1 MHCAVV
7 DSGDGTYGIVTD
19 SVLGRRVVGDGI
31 SGDTPAREVMV
42 HPATTVEL
50 SGSSVEA
57 LITLLD
63 TRAEYLPVVDRA
75 GKLRGVL
82 GARDFVLA
90 PTTAG
95 FGMLEQIH
103 RARNRAELIE
113 RARRAPSVLG
123 DILDRGLAVDRVIRV
138 YSAIVDAIVRR
149 SIQLVFADHP
159 DLALDQFTWL
169 FLGSHGRREA
179 VPGSDVD
186 VAIAF
191 DDDVSPETM
200 ERFRRAFGDVNEL
213 LTAAGL
219 GVDVNGA
226 NASNKA
232 FSRTNG
238 EWRAAATRW
247 LTAPGEHSRAAMAVH
262 RTGLAVIA
270 SLLVDARPVHGTPG
284 LPEVARVFTDF
295 RQHPAAMDLLLS
307 ESLSHRAKER
317 ERTLRD
323 VFTGKGDTFDVKT
336 HGLLPVVSIARWAAL
351 GVGSTELQT
360 VKRLRDA
367 SGSAILPSAEADR
380 LIEVFEILQR
390 MRLRHHLNR
399 LRDGQ
404 PPSDLIDR
412 DELSPIER
420 SMIGQAV
427 REINAIA
434 RRMDRVAAPPRTAS
448 PAGPAKGNL
457 TAMRIAVIGD
467 VGGHAKPLRH
477 ELARLGARPDGSL
490 PEDLI
495 VVQVGDLIHR
505 GPDSAQVVDIVDRYL
520 RTQPTQWIQLIG
532 NHEAHYL
539 QPPVFAWPET
549 LSRKHIRILNR
560 WWQNGAAAVAAAVET
575 AYESFLITHA
585 GITAEFWASILG
597 GPPTAAEAAR
607 RINELAK
614 ADADTV
620 FRAGALLHGTTA
632 PDAGPLWAD
641 TTTELLPGWADR
653 QHAVQPD
660 PRPQQH
666 HLVARRRHHRSPDR
680 HRCPRHHRRSPPNTK
695 PSTSPAAGS
704 SASIPTTA
712 IRRQPHGAHL
722 N

>member
-1 MHCAVV
+1 
-7 DSGDGTYGIVTD
+7 
-19 SVLGRRVVGDGI
+19 
-31 SGDTPAREVMV
+31 
-42 HPATTVEL
+42 
-50 SGSSVEA
+50 
-57 LITLLD
+57 
-63 TRAEYLPVVDRA
+63 
-75 GKLRGVL
+75 
-82 GARDFVLA
+82 
-90 PTTAG
+90 
-95 FGMLEQIH
+95 ML
-103 RARNRAELIE
+103 N
-113 RARRAPSVLG
+113 

-159 DLALDQFTWL
+159 ELALDQFTWL

-191 DDDVSPETM
+191 DDDMSPETM
-200 ERFRRAFGDVNEL
+200 ERFRDAFGDVNEL

-284 LPEVARVFTDF
+284 LPEVARVFTEF

-307 ESLSHRAKER
+307 ESVSHRAKER

-367 SGSAILPSAEADR
+367 SGSAILASRRGRPPDRGFRDPAADATAPSPESAPARAAAQRPDRPRRTVTDRTQHDRPGRPGDQHHRAPDGPRRPAPRHPRPADPAE
-380 LIEVFEILQR
+380 
-390 MRLRHHLNR
+390 
-399 LRDGQ
+399 
-404 PPSDLIDR
+404 
-412 DELSPIER
+412 
-420 SMIGQAV
+420 
-427 REINAIA
+427 
-434 RRMDRVAAPPRTAS
+434 
-448 PAGPAKGNL
+448 GNL

-467 VGGHAKPLRH
+467 VGGHATPLRH

-505 GPDSAQVVDIVDRYL
+505 GPESAQVIDIVDRYL
-520 RTQPTQWIQLIG
+520 RTQPAQWIQLIG
-532 NHEAHYL
+532 NHEVNYL
-539 QPPVFAWPET
+539 QPPIFAWPET
-549 LSRKHIRILNR
+549 LSSKHTRILNG
-560 WWQNGAAAVAAAVET
+560 WWRTVPRSSPQR
-575 AYESFLITHA
+575 SKP
-585 GITAEFWASILG
+585 
-597 GPPTAAEAAR
+597 PPT
-607 RINELAK
+607 
-614 ADADTV
+614 
-620 FRAGALLHGTTA
+620 
-632 PDAGPLWAD
+632 
-641 TTTELLPGWADR
+641 
-653 QHAVQPD
+653 
-660 PRPQQH
+660 
-666 HLVARRRHHRSPDR
+666 SPSS
-680 HRCPRHHRRSPPNTK
+680 SPT
-695 PSTSPAAGS
+695 PA
-704 SASIPTTA
+704 
-712 IRRQPHGAHL
+712 
-722 N
+722 

>member
-1 MHCAVV
+1 MAMDGPGAADAQAEELGRFLAGVELFSALDPAQLAAIAAAATVRQFSAGDLVVDAFTAPATEIYVVLSGEVDLWHDQDQVTKAGDDRFVAGDVFGFSAMLTERPIGPRVVATTSASIAVLPGNLVEPAFYSRSGARFLADYISRTRRGSTSAPMFSTVQSLIASTPLVIGPDTPVAVVAQQLTDRDMHCAVV
-7 DSGDGTYGIVTD
+7 ESGDGTYGTVTD
-19 SVLGRRVVGDGI
+19 AVLGRRVVGDGI

-50 SGSSVEA
+50 AGSSVEA

-63 TRAEYLPVVDRA
+63 SRAEYLPVVDRA

-113 RARRAPSVLG
+113 RARRAPGVLN

-159 DLALDQFTWL
+159 ELALDQFTWL

-191 DDDVSPETM
+191 DDDVCPETM
-200 ERFRRAFGDVNEL
+200 VRFRDAFGNVAYTPEWPA
-213 LTAAGL
+213 TYQF
-219 GVDVNGA
+219 NGA

-284 LPEVARVFTDF
+284 LPEVARVFTEF

-307 ESLSHRAKER
+307 ESVSHRAKER

-323 VFTGKGDTFDVKT
+323 VFTGKGDTFDVKN

-399 LRDGQ
+399 LHRGQ
-404 PPSDLIDR
+404 QPSDLIDR

-427 REINAIA
+427 REINTIA
-434 RRMDRVAAPPRTAS
+434 RRMDRFALR
-448 PAGPAKGNL
+448 PA
-457 TAMRIAVIGD
+457 T
-467 VGGHAKPLRH
+467 
-477 ELARLGARPDGSL
+477 LARP
-490 PEDLI
+490 
-495 VVQVGDLIHR
+495 
-505 GPDSAQVVDIVDRYL
+505 
-520 RTQPTQWIQLIG
+520 
-532 NHEAHYL
+532 
-539 QPPVFAWPET
+539 
-549 LSRKHIRILNR
+549 
-560 WWQNGAAAVAAAVET
+560 
-575 AYESFLITHA
+575 
-585 GITAEFWASILG
+585 
-597 GPPTAAEAAR
+597 
-607 RINELAK
+607 
-614 ADADTV
+614 
-620 FRAGALLHGTTA
+620 
-632 PDAGPLWAD
+632 
-641 TTTELLPGWADR
+641 
-653 QHAVQPD
+653 
-660 PRPQQH
+660 
-666 HLVARRRHHRSPDR
+666 
-680 HRCPRHHRRSPPNTK
+680 
-695 PSTSPAAGS
+695 
-704 SASIPTTA
+704 
-712 IRRQPHGAHL
+712 IRRKAP
-722 N
+722 

>member
-1 MHCAVV
+1 M
-7 DSGDGTYGIVTD
+7 
-19 SVLGRRVVGDGI
+19 
-31 SGDTPAREVMV
+31 
-42 HPATTVEL
+42 L
-50 SGSSVEA
+50 S
-57 LITLLD
+57 T
-63 TRAEYLPVVDRA
+63 
-75 GKLRGVL
+75 K
-82 GARDFVLA
+82 
-90 PTTAG
+90 
-95 FGMLEQIH
+95 
-103 RARNRAELIE
+103 
-113 RARRAPSVLG
+113 
-123 DILDRGLAVDRVIRV
+123 
-138 YSAIVDAIVRR
+138 
-149 SIQLVFADHP
+149 
-159 DLALDQFTWL
+159 FTWL

-200 ERFRRAFGDVNEL
+200 ERFRDAFGDVNEL

-284 LPEVARVFTDF
+284 LPEVARVFTEF

-323 VFTGKGDTFDVKT
+323 VFTGKGDTFNVKT

-399 LRDGQ
+399 LRHGQ
-404 PPSDLIDR
+404 QPSDLIDR
-412 DELSPIER
+412 DELSADRTQHDRPGR
-420 SMIGQAV
+420 PGDQHHRAPDGP
-427 REINAIA
+427 
-434 RRMDRVAAPPRTAS
+434 RRPPRPRHPR
-448 PAGPAKGNL
+448 PADPAEGDL

-467 VGGHAKPLRH
+467 VGGHANHCATSSPAS
-477 ELARLGARPDGSL
+477 ARSPDGSL

-505 GPDSAQVVDIVDRYL
+505 GPDSAQVIDIVDRYL
-520 RTQPTQWIQLIG
+520 RTQPAQWIQLIG
-532 NHEAHYL
+532 NHEVNYL

-549 LSRKHIRILNR
+549 LSRKHIRILNG
-560 WWQNGAAAVAAAVET
+560 WWQNGTAAVAAAVET
-575 AYESFLITHA
+575 TTYESFLITHA
-585 GITAEFWASILG
+585 GMTAEFWASILG

-607 RINELAK
+607 RINDLAK
-614 ADADTV
+614 AGADTV
-620 FRAGALLHGTTA
+620 FRAGIFLHGTTVPGCRA
-632 PDAGPLWAD
+632 AVGGHRHRTAARLGGPPDA
-641 TTTELLPGWADR
+641 
-653 QHAVQPD
+653 VQSD
-660 PRPQQH
+660 SWPQQH
-666 HLVARRRHHRSPDR
+666 HHMARRRHHRARDR
-680 HRCPRHHRRSPPNTK
+680 HRMLSSPSTPPPNTK
-695 PSTSPAAGS
+695 PSTSPAVGS

-712 IRRQPHGAHL
+712 IRRQPHGVLL

>member
-1 MHCAVV
+1 MAMDGPGAADAQAEELGRFLAGVELFSALNPAQLAAIAAAATVRQFSAGDLVVDAFTAPPTEIYVVLSGEVDLWHDQDQVTKAGDDRFVAGDLFGFSAMLTERPIGPRVVATTSASIAVLPGNLVEPAFYSRSGARFLADYISRTRRGSTSAPMFSTVQSLIASTPLVIGPDTPVAVVAQQLTDRDMHCAVV
-7 DSGDGTYGIVTD
+7 ESGDGTYGTVTD
-19 SVLGRRVVGDGI
+19 AVLGRRVVGDGI

-50 SGSSVEA
+50 AGSSVEA

-63 TRAEYLPVVDRA
+63 SRAEYLPVVDRA

-113 RARRAPSVLG
+113 RARRAPGVLN

-149 SIQLVFADHP
+149 SIQLIFAEHP
-159 DLALDQFTWL
+159 ELALDQFTWL

-191 DDDVSPETM
+191 DDDMSPETM
-200 ERFRRAFGDVNEL
+200 ERFRDAFGDVDEL

-284 LPEVARVFTDF
+284 LPEVARVFTEF

-307 ESLSHRAKER
+307 ESVSHRAKER

-323 VFTGKGDTFDVKT
+323 VFTGKGDTLMSKPT
-336 HGLLPVVSIARWAAL
+336 GCYRGEHRA
-351 GVGSTELQT
+351 VGRTRCRLHRTADRQT
-360 VKRLRDA
+360 LRDA
-367 SGSAILPSAEADR
+367 SGSTILAAAEADR
-380 LIEVFEILQR
+380 LIEVFEFCNDATAPSPESAPARAATQR
-390 MRLRHHLNR
+390 PDRPRRTVSDRTQHDRPGRPGDQHHR
-399 LRDGQ
+399 APDG
-404 PPSDLIDR
+404 PLC
-412 DELSPIER
+412 
-420 SMIGQAV
+420 
-427 REINAIA
+427 
-434 RRMDRVAAPPRTAS
+434 AAPRHPR
-448 PAGPAKGNL
+448 PADPTEGAL

-467 VGGHAKPLRH
+467 VGGHATSLRQ
-477 ELARLGARPDGSL
+477 ELARLGA
-490 PEDLI
+490 
-495 VVQVGDLIHR
+495 
-505 GPDSAQVVDIVDRYL
+505 A
-520 RTQPTQWIQLIG
+520 
-532 NHEAHYL
+532 
-539 QPPVFAWPET
+539 
-549 LSRKHIRILNR
+549 
-560 WWQNGAAAVAAAVET
+560 
-575 AYESFLITHA
+575 
-585 GITAEFWASILG
+585 
-597 GPPTAAEAAR
+597 PTAPYP
-607 RINELAK
+607 RI
-614 ADADTV
+614 
-620 FRAGALLHGTTA
+620 
-632 PDAGPLWAD
+632 
-641 TTTELLPGWADR
+641 
-653 QHAVQPD
+653 
-660 PRPQQH
+660 
-666 HLVARRRHHRSPDR
+666 
-680 HRCPRHHRRSPPNTK
+680 
-695 PSTSPAAGS
+695 
-704 SASIPTTA
+704 
-712 IRRQPHGAHL
+712 
-722 N
+722 

>member
-1 MHCAVV
+1 MTMGGPDAADLQAEELGRFLAGVELFSAFDPAQITAIAAAATVREFSAGDLVVDAFTAPPTEIYVVLRGEVDLWHDQDRVTKAGDDRFVAGDVFGFSAMLTERPVGPRVVAIRSASIAVLPGNLVEPAFYSRSGARFLADYISRTRRRSTSAPQFSTVEDLIASTPLVVGPETPVAVIARQLADRDVHCAVV
-7 DSGDGTYGIVTD
+7 DSGDGTYGIVTE
-19 SVLGRRVVGDGI
+19 SVLSRQVVGDGV
-31 SGDTPAREVMV
+31 SAGTPARVVMV
-42 HPATTVEL
+42 HPATTVEI
-50 SGSSVEA
+50 SGSSDEA

-63 TRAEYLPVVDRA
+63 TRAEYLPVVDRS
-75 GKLRGVL
+75 GNLRGVV

-95 FGMLEQIH
+95 VGMLEQIH

-113 RARRAPSVLG
+113 RARRAPSVLD

-149 SIQLVFADHP
+149 SIHLIFADHP

-179 VPGSDVD
+179 VPCSDVD

-191 DDDVSPETM
+191 NDDVSPETM
-200 ERFRRAFGDVNEL
+200 VLFRRAFGDVNEL

-295 RQHPAAMDLLLS
+295 RRHPAAMDLLLS
-307 ESLSHRAKER
+307 ESLSHRAKVR

-323 VFTGKGDTFDVKT
+323 AFTGKGDTFDVKT

-367 SGSAILPSAEADR
+367 SGSAILPSTEADR

-390 MRLRHHLNR
+390 MRLRHHLNQ
-399 LRDGQ
+399 LRHGQ
-404 PPSDLIDR
+404 QPSDLIDR

-427 REINAIA
+427 REINTIA
-434 RRMDRVAAPPRTAS
+434 RRMDRVALRPTP
-448 PAGPAKGNL
+448 L
-457 TAMRIAVIGD
+457 T
-467 VGGHAKPLRH
+467 
-477 ELARLGARPDGSL
+477 RPT
-490 PEDLI
+490 
-495 VVQVGDLIHR
+495 R
-505 GPDSAQVVDIVDRYL
+505 
-520 RTQPTQWIQLIG
+520 
-532 NHEAHYL
+532 
-539 QPPVFAWPET
+539 
-549 LSRKHIRILNR
+549 RK
-560 WWQNGAAAVAAAVET
+560 AT
-575 AYESFLITHA
+575 
-585 GITAEFWASILG
+585 
-597 GPPTAAEAAR
+597 
-607 RINELAK
+607 
-614 ADADTV
+614 
-620 FRAGALLHGTTA
+620 
-632 PDAGPLWAD
+632 
-641 TTTELLPGWADR
+641 
-653 QHAVQPD
+653 
-660 PRPQQH
+660 
-666 HLVARRRHHRSPDR
+666 
-680 HRCPRHHRRSPPNTK
+680 
-695 PSTSPAAGS
+695 
-704 SASIPTTA
+704 
-712 IRRQPHGAHL
+712 
-722 N
+722 

>member
-1 MHCAVV
+1 MFSTVEDLIASTPLVIGPDTPVAVVARQLADRDMHCAVV
-7 DSGDGTYGIVTD
+7 ESGDGTYGIVTD
-19 SVLGRRVVGDGI
+19 AVLGRRVVGDGI

-113 RARRAPSVLG
+113 RARRAPSVLD

-191 DDDVSPETM
+191 DDDMSPETM
-200 ERFRRAFGDVNEL
+200 ERFRDAFGDVNEL

-284 LPEVARVFTDF
+284 LPVVARVFTESGSTRRRWICCF
-295 RQHPAAMDLLLS
+295 RNRFRIEPRS
-307 ESLSHRAKER
+307 GSV
-317 ERTLRD
+317 LRD
-323 VFTGKGDTFDVKT
+323 CS
-336 HGLLPVVSIARWAAL
+336 PARRHFRRQNPWAATR
-351 GVGSTELQT
+351 GEHRVGAAL
-360 VKRLRDA
+360 V
-367 SGSAILPSAEADR
+367 SAPPTADR
-380 LIEVFEILQR
+380 QTTPRCVRF
-390 MRLRHHLNR
+390 
-399 LRDGQ
+399 D
-404 PPSDLIDR
+404 DL
-412 DELSPIER
+412 
-420 SMIGQAV
+420 
-427 REINAIA
+427 
-434 RRMDRVAAPPRTAS
+434 APPR
-448 PAGPAKGNL
+448 
-457 TAMRIAVIGD
+457 
-467 VGGHAKPLRH
+467 
-477 ELARLGARPDGSL
+477 
-490 PEDLI
+490 
-495 VVQVGDLIHR
+495 
-505 GPDSAQVVDIVDRYL
+505 
-520 RTQPTQWIQLIG
+520 
-532 NHEAHYL
+532 
-539 QPPVFAWPET
+539 
-549 LSRKHIRILNR
+549 
-560 WWQNGAAAVAAAVET
+560 
-575 AYESFLITHA
+575 
-585 GITAEFWASILG
+585 
-597 GPPTAAEAAR
+597 PTA
-607 RINELAK
+607 
-614 ADADTV
+614 
-620 FRAGALLHGTTA
+620 
-632 PDAGPLWAD
+632 
-641 TTTELLPGWADR
+641 
-653 QHAVQPD
+653 
-660 PRPQQH
+660 
-666 HLVARRRHHRSPDR
+666 
-680 HRCPRHHRRSPPNTK
+680 
-695 PSTSPAAGS
+695 
-704 SASIPTTA
+704 
-712 IRRQPHGAHL
+712 
-722 N
+722 

>member
-1 MHCAVV
+1 MVLTGEVDLWHDQDRVTKVGDDRFVAGEVFGFSAMLTERPIGPRVVATTSASIAVLPGNLVEPAFYSRSGARFLADYISRTRRRSTSAPMFSTVEDLIANTPLVVGPETPVAVIARQLADRDVHCAVV
-7 DSGDGTYGIVTD
+7 DSNDGTYGIVTD
-19 SVLGRRVVGDGI
+19 SVLGRRVVGDGV
-31 SGDTPAREVMV
+31 SADTPARVVMV

-63 TRAEYLPVVDRA
+63 TRAEYLPVVDRS
-75 GKLRGVL
+75 GNLRGVV

-95 FGMLEQIH
+95 VGMLEQIH
-103 RARNRAELIE
+103 RARNRDELIE

-159 DLALDQFTWL
+159 DLALDKFTWL

-200 ERFRRAFGDVNEL
+200 ELFRRAFGDVNEL

-232 FSRTNG
+232 FSRTNS

-323 VFTGKGDTFDVKT
+323 VFTGKGDTFNVKT

-399 LRDGQ
+399 LRHGQ

-434 RRMDRVAAPPRTAS
+434 RRMDRVALRPT
-448 PAGPAKGNL
+448 
-457 TAMRIAVIGD
+457 
-467 VGGHAKPLRH
+467 PL
-477 ELARLGARPDGSL
+477 
-490 PEDLI
+490 
-495 VVQVGDLIHR
+495 
-505 GPDSAQVVDIVDRYL
+505 
-520 RTQPTQWIQLIG
+520 
-532 NHEAHYL
+532 
-539 QPPVFAWPET
+539 
-549 LSRKHIRILNR
+549 
-560 WWQNGAAAVAAAVET
+560 
-575 AYESFLITHA
+575 
-585 GITAEFWASILG
+585 
-597 GPPTAAEAAR
+597 
-607 RINELAK
+607 
-614 ADADTV
+614 
-620 FRAGALLHGTTA
+620 
-632 PDAGPLWAD
+632 
-641 TTTELLPGWADR
+641 
-653 QHAVQPD
+653 
-660 PRPQQH
+660 PRPT
-666 HLVARRRHHRSPDR
+666 RRKA
-680 HRCPRHHRRSPPNTK
+680 T
-695 PSTSPAAGS
+695 
-704 SASIPTTA
+704 
-712 IRRQPHGAHL
+712 
-722 N
+722 

>member
-1 MHCAVV
+1 MTMGGPGTADAQAEELGRFLAGVELFSALDPAQLAAIAAAATVRQFSAGDLVVDAFTAPPTEIYVVLTGEVDLWHDQDQVTKAGDDRFVAGEVFGFSAMLTERPIGPRVVATTSASIAVLPGNLVEPAFYSRSGARFLADYISRTRRGSTSAPMFSTVQSLIASTPLVIGPDTPVAVVARQLADRDMHCAVV

-19 SVLGRRVVGDGI
+19 AVLGRRVVGDGI

-200 ERFRRAFGDVNEL
+200 ERFRGAFGDVNEL

-232 FSRTNG
+232 FSRTNS

-307 ESLSHRAKER
+307 ESVSHRAKER

-399 LRDGQ
+399 LRHGQ
-404 PPSDLIDR
+404 QPSDLIDR

-434 RRMDRVAAPPRTAS
+434 RRMDRVALRPAPLPR
-448 PAGPAKGNL
+448 P
-457 TAMRIAVIGD
+457 
-467 VGGHAKPLRH
+467 
-477 ELARLGARPDGSL
+477 
-490 PEDLI
+490 
-495 VVQVGDLIHR
+495 
-505 GPDSAQVVDIVDRYL
+505 
-520 RTQPTQWIQLIG
+520 
-532 NHEAHYL
+532 
-539 QPPVFAWPET
+539 
-549 LSRKHIRILNR
+549 
-560 WWQNGAAAVAAAVET
+560 
-575 AYESFLITHA
+575 
-585 GITAEFWASILG
+585 
-597 GPPTAAEAAR
+597 AR
-607 RINELAK
+607 RK
-614 ADADTV
+614 AT
-620 FRAGALLHGTTA
+620 
-632 PDAGPLWAD
+632 
-641 TTTELLPGWADR
+641 
-653 QHAVQPD
+653 
-660 PRPQQH
+660 
-666 HLVARRRHHRSPDR
+666 
-680 HRCPRHHRRSPPNTK
+680 
-695 PSTSPAAGS
+695 
-704 SASIPTTA
+704 
-712 IRRQPHGAHL
+712 
-722 N
+722 